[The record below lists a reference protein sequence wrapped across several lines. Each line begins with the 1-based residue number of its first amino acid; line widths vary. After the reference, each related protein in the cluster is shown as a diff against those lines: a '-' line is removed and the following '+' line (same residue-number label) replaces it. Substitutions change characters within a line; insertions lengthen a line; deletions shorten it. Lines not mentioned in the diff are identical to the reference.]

1 MNRIE
6 FIDQFIDQFKDKSVF
21 HISDNDTDGTTCII
35 LGEIYIEPLCSVY
48 LPYMNSDRTFSDQ
61 YIYDNIENFDIILFT
76 DIAPNLDLLNYI
88 KNLNKTIIICDH
100 HDTSYEVLKDENI
113 EQYYY
118 TIEDCG
124 AKILFDKIFENSR
137 PPKAVKEYVE
147 LVSIYDTWKKDNP
160 LWQQA
165 NDVMDLHIGSINYSV
180 DDSYKAN
187 YRYIKNMK
195 LKLKFNS
202 NFYFTN
208 SDKEIIQERKRKR
221 EEAYKKCLKTLEKR
235 KDSYGNLYLYVEL
248 SSSISQICNR
258 LLEEN
263 REYKYICCLNT
274 YYKVVHLHKIS
285 LRSVGSFNTL
295 LISEKYDGGG
305 HKNASSFYLEDDKIF
320 KKFVKGEIHLI

>member
-1 MNRIE
+1 MSNS
-6 FIDQFIDQFKDKSVF
+6 FIDQFKDKSVF
-21 HISDNDTDGTTCII
+21 HISDKDTDGVSCICI
-35 LGEIYIEPLCSVY
+35 VEIYIEPLCSVY

-76 DIAPNLDLLNYI
+76 DIAPTLDLLNYI

-147 LVSIYDTWKKDNP
+147 LVSIYDTWKKNNP

-165 NDVMDLHIGSINYSV
+165 NDVMDLHMGSVNYSV

-187 YRYIKNMK
+187 YKYIKNMK

-208 SDKEIIQERKRKR
+208 SDKKIIQERKRKR

-235 KDSYGNLYLYVEL
+235 IDNQGLKYIYCEL
-248 SSSISQICNR
+248 PTSISNIGNR
-258 LLEEN
+258 LVEEN
-263 REYKYICCLNT
+263 SEYSYVAIYNS
-274 YYKVVHLHKIS
+274 YYKIKDLMKIS
-285 LRSVGSFNTL
+285 LRSIDYKVNNIAEIYG
-295 LISEKYDGGG
+295 GGG
-305 HKNASSFYLEDDKIF
+305 HPFSASFLFNDIEQF
-320 KKFVKGEIHLI
+320 EKFRKGEVHLQ